1 MGNTNRTFTI
11 IKPNA
16 TINNNI
22 GDIIKII
29 ETNGYTIVNMKMLTL
44 TKEEAG
50 MFYSEHEG
58 KGFFNELVDFMT
70 SAPIVVIE
78 LEKEN
83 AVEDFR
89 KLIGNTNPEKA
100 EQGTIRKLYAKNM
113 GENAIH
119 ASDSNENA
127 EKEALFFF
135 LKL

>member
-1 MGNTNRTFTI
+1 MDIGNKTFTI

-29 ETNGYTIVNMKMLTL
+29 ETNGYCIVNMKMLTL
-44 TKEEAG
+44 TKREAEL
-50 MFYSEHEG
+50 FYSEHKG
-58 KGFFNELVDFMT
+58 KVFFDKLIDFMT
-70 SAPIVVIE
+70 SAPIVVME

-100 EQGTIRKLYAKNM
+100 EKGTIRQLYAKNM
-113 GENAIH
+113 TENAIH
-119 ASDSNENA
+119 ASDSDNSADREI
-127 EKEALFFF
+127 LFFF
-135 LKL
+135 LEV

>member
-1 MGNTNRTFTI
+1 MEITNKTFTI

-29 ETNGYTIVNMKMLTL
+29 ETNGYNIVNMKMVTL
-44 TKEEAG
+44 TKREAG
-50 MFYSEHEG
+50 LFYSEHEG
-58 KGFFNELVDFMT
+58 KGFFDELIDFMT
-70 SAPIVVIE
+70 SAPIVVME

-100 EQGTIRKLYAKNM
+100 EEGTIRKLYAKNM

-119 ASDSNENA
+119 ASDSNDSA
-127 EKEALFFF
+127 EREILFFF
-135 LKL
+135 LEI